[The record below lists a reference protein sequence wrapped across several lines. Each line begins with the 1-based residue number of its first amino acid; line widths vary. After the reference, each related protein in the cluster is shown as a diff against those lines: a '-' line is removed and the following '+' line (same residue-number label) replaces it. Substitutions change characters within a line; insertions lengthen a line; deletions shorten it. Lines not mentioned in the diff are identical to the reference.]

1 MTWSKFTE
9 GRSDGYNRIMVNN
22 IILSLKLGR
31 ICIEEKTENSYMKR
45 LHLPYKTAPVNASPA
60 PVVSISSDGGIF
72 SVVPKYNLPH
82 TDPIP
87 SAINFVTGWED

>member
-1 MTWSKFTE
+1 
-9 GRSDGYNRIMVNN
+9 
-22 IILSLKLGR
+22 
-31 ICIEEKTENSYMKR
+31 MKR